1 MKKRLLALMLLV
13 LAAAMAASCAKN
25 GPLAPAA
32 KSQNGSI
39 MVKMDVLD
47 NVASGTIE
55 ITQGPLFFSSPM
67 TMIPVMHGVGTA
79 SFSDLQTGT
88 WTVTAKLYDS
98 SDTLRYYATGTAIV
112 SMYQTTT
119 ISLLISAGG
128 KLEIITVIQGNDIIF
143 NSSRDGYG
151 KLYKMDGSGTV
162 SLIPNTTNFFNG
174 ASNPRCGGIYYFGNN
189 ATSSLNSLTKDGSW
203 NHVLLDNSHGEEWGG
218 IRPSW
223 DGSKIAFWHTGSTTN
238 TARCIGIGNIS
249 GGNLTSYSY
258 IPRDSSNSLDSDPV
272 WTPDGRI
279 VYHKYVYG
287 SGNQIWIMNSDGSNN
302 TQIPNTYISGTDVR
316 PTDCSSGNQILYTRS
331 DGGSTSDIYRINI
344 DGSNNTNLTC
354 NSGTAANR
362 ARFRNDDLMII
373 YDQET
378 ANGIRIYTMFN
389 DATGSSKTMIDTG
402 CPNGYN
408 DESPSFMY

>member
-119 ISLLISAGG
+119 IGLLISAGG
-128 KLEIITVIQGNDIIF
+128 KLEIITAIQGNDIIF
-143 NSSRDGYG
+143 TSGREGYD

-162 SLIPNTTNFFNG
+162 SLIPNTTYFYDG
-174 ASNPRCGGIYYFGNN
+174 ASNPRCGGIYYFGKYN
-189 ATSSLNSLTKDGSW
+189 ATGSLNSLTKDGSW
-203 NHVLLDNSHGEEWGG
+203 NHVLLDNSHGEQWGG

-238 TARCIGIGNIS
+238 TAYCIGVGNIS

-258 IPRDSSNSLDSDPV
+258 IPRASTSHSCCHPV

-279 VYHKYVYG
+279 VYGDFFNGVY
-287 SGNQIWIMNSDGSNN
+287 QIRIMNSDGTND
-302 TQIPNTYISGTDVR
+302 TQIPNTTGTLVR
-316 PTDCSSGNQILYTRS
+316 PTDCSSSNQILYMS
-331 DGGSTSDIYRINI
+331 YSGGPTADIYRINI
-344 DGSNNTNLTC
+344 DGTNNTNLTS
-354 NSGTAANR
+354 NSGVRSWR

-373 YDQET
+373 YDKET
-378 ANGIRIYTMFN
+378 ENGIRLFTMYN

-402 CPNGYN
+402 CPDGLDDQY
-408 DESPSFMY
+408 PCFMY